1 MLNIKENIEEI
12 VKTLPE
18 GVRLIAVSKTKP
30 VEYIEEAYAGGQRAF
45 GENRPQEM
53 AAKYRQL
60 PKDIE
65 WHMIGQLQEKNVK
78 YIASFIAQCDNGYYG
93 ITRIP
98 NTEECQWTRS

>member
-1 MLNIKENIEEI
+1 MMLNIKENIEEI

-65 WHMIGQLQEKNVK
+65 WT
-78 YIASFIAQCDNGYYG
+78 A
-93 ITRIP
+93 TR
-98 NTEECQWTRS
+98 EECKIHCFFCEIDSFRG

>member
-1 MLNIKENIEEI
+1 MMLNIKENIEEI

-65 WHMIGQLQEKNVK
+65 WHMIGQLQKKQCILHSSLV
-78 YIASFIAQCDNGYYG
+78 AAQGY
-93 ITRIP
+93 
-98 NTEECQWTRS
+98 